1 MSRNLTDPPLSTPN
15 VDMPESSDPG
25 RGLPV
30 RAPDQMGSTTH
41 LQLPELSVNAS
52 LEFWGNDSA
61 VMDPRTTASQS
72 GSRRVQ
78 DRMSEGG
85 EEVMREG
92 LRRAAEEADQPLEE
106 HLRRSGVAILRDYD
120 GQPDFFS

>member
-1 MSRNLTDPPLSTPN
+1 MTDPPLNTPGA
-15 VDMPESSDPG
+15 VTLESSDPG
-25 RGLPV
+25 QGSLV
-30 RAPDQMGSTTH
+30 RVSDQVGITSR
-41 LQLPELSVNAS
+41 LQLPELAVNAS

-61 VMDPRTTASQS
+61 VMSPRMTESQS
-72 GSRRVQ
+72 DSRRSQ
-78 DRMSEGG
+78 AQRFEGG

-92 LRRAAEEADQPLEE
+92 LRRAAEIADQPLEE

>member
-1 MSRNLTDPPLSTPN
+1 ML
-15 VDMPESSDPG
+15 VSSSLGQPSPARVVEQTG
-25 RGLPV
+25 N
-30 RAPDQMGSTTH
+30 TTH

-61 VMDPRTTASQS
+61 VMNPEMMASRS
-72 GSRRVQ
+72 DSRRVHN
-78 DRMSEGG
+78 RMASGG

-106 HLRRSGVAILRDYD
+106 HLRRSRVGILRDYD
-120 GQPDFFS
+120 RQPDFFQL

>member
-1 MSRNLTDPPLSTPN
+1 MP
-15 VDMPESSDPG
+15 VDDTLESSAPG
-25 RGLPV
+25 QRLVV
-30 RAPDQMGSTTH
+30 RAPNQVGSTSR

-52 LEFWGNDSA
+52 LEFWGSDSV
-61 VMDPRTTASQS
+61 VMNPRTTASQF
-72 GSRRVQ
+72 GSRRGPAQ
-78 DRMSEGG
+78 EFEGG

>member
-1 MSRNLTDPPLSTPN
+1 MPDA
-15 VDMPESSDPG
+15 VMPESSDPG
-25 RGLPV
+25 QGSLV
-30 RAPDQMGSTTH
+30 RAPDQVGSTSR

-52 LEFWGNDSA
+52 LEFWGNNSV
-61 VMDPRTTASQS
+61 VMNLTTASQS
-72 GSRRVQ
+72 GSRRGQ
-78 DRMSEGG
+78 AQRFEGG

>member
-1 MSRNLTDPPLSTPN
+1 M
-15 VDMPESSDPG
+15 
-25 RGLPV
+25 
-30 RAPDQMGSTTH
+30 
-41 LQLPELSVNAS
+41 NAS

-61 VMDPRTTASQS
+61 VMTPMTRVTQS
-72 GSRRVQ
+72 DSRRSQ
-78 DRMSEGG
+78 AQRSEGG

-106 HLRRSGVAILRDYD
+106 HLRRSGVAILWDYD